1 MLRTHVLLVPHN
13 HSTIINC
20 IGGAETSNIMTKF
33 GSRVLRFCD
42 IKGKRL
48 NANTETILTNN
59 ITRSSRIILS
69 FKVSHRKPLRRR
81 SKGNFHDI
89 VEERSSPTSVP
100 LPDGSKCHSSH
111 LISSSPP
118 TPYLTSSKPKHDLS
132 SILLSS
138 SLPSSSES
146 CFFSFRGM
154 SVLSSVL

>member
-1 MLRTHVLLVPHN
+1 MQIL
-13 HSTIINC
+13 
-20 IGGAETSNIMTKF
+20 SNP
-33 GSRVLRFCD
+33 
-42 IKGKRL
+42 
-48 NANTETILTNN
+48 TETILTNN

-118 TPYLTSSKPKHDLS
+118 TPYLTSSKPKHELS

-138 SLPSSSES
+138 LPS
-146 CFFSFRGM
+146 FIIRVLLFLFSWNECLLFCEGNDAMIVVTASAPPLGRRGGTW
-154 SVLSSVL
+154 VVGD

>member
-1 MLRTHVLLVPHN
+1 MQILSYP
-13 HSTIINC
+13 
-20 IGGAETSNIMTKF
+20 
-33 GSRVLRFCD
+33 
-42 IKGKRL
+42 
-48 NANTETILTNN
+48 TETILTNN

-154 SVLSSVL
+154 SVFCSAREMMRWSSWRHQRSAPFRTTRRYVGGGTEVSEVTVSLRLNSR